1 MKGKNVS
8 VSFMLLG
15 IVFCVCLILGN
26 LLAVKQIEFGKINL
40 TCGILIFPVSYIIN
54 DCIAEVWGFKK
65 ARLVIWTGFVMNLFF
80 VAMCALAD
88 WIPGAPYWTMDE
100 GFHQIFGL
108 APRVAA
114 ASFVAFLVGSFSN
127 AYIMSRMKVASA
139 GRHFTLR
146 AVVSTLVGES
156 LDSMIFFPIA
166 FYGVLPL
173 STIFTLIWTQAV
185 LKTLYEVVILP
196 VTIMVVKWVKRHEKI
211 DVFDSKDI
219 DYSWWKILKLD

>member
-54 DCIAEVWGFKK
+54 DCIADVWGFKK
-65 ARLVIWTGFVMNLFF
+65 ARLVIWTGFVMNFFF

-139 GRHFTLR
+139 GKHFTLR

-156 LDSMIFFPIA
+156 LDSMIFFPVALGGIVPA
-166 FYGVLPL
+166 GNLALLVL
-173 STIFTLIWTQAV
+173 SQAV
-185 LKTLYEVVILP
+185 FKTLYEFLVLPLTTWVVAR
-196 VTIMVVKWVKRHEKI
+196 VKEREGE
-211 DVFDSKDI
+211 DVFDRNISYNVFKVSDI
-219 DYSWWKILKLD
+219 

>member
-65 ARLVIWTGFVMNLFF
+65 ARLVIWTGFVMNFFF

-114 ASFVAFLVGSFSN
+114 ASFVAFLVGSLSMSLSSM
-127 AYIMSRMKVASA
+127 ASRMAA
-139 GRHFTLR
+139 L
-146 AVVSTLVGES
+146 
-156 LDSMIFFPIA
+156 M
-166 FYGVLPL
+166 
-173 STIFTLIWTQAV
+173 
-185 LKTLYEVVILP
+185 
-196 VTIMVVKWVKRHEKI
+196 
-211 DVFDSKDI
+211 
-219 DYSWWKILKLD
+219 